1 MSGGHLRGRI
11 YRGQIVARPSLYY
24 EEGIYMLHKEERGG
38 RLSIKFR
45 GTRNFIN
52 KLFRRAKRGE

>member
-1 MSGGHLRGRI
+1 MTRVWE
-11 YRGQIVARPSLYY
+11 QKATENDEKKV
-24 EEGIYMLHKEERGG
+24 EYMLHKEARGG